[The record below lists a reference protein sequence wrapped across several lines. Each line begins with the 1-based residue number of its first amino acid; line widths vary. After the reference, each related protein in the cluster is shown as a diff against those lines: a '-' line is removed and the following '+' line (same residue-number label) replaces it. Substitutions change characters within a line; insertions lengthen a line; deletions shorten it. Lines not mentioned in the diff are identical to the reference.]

1 VNAQEKDHAVAVTF
15 NEATRRL
22 LDGRNFATVATLNPD
37 GAPHAS
43 VVWAT
48 REGDTVLFSI
58 TTGRQKARNL
68 ARDPRVS
75 VAVFETEN
83 PYNSV
88 EIRGAAELV
97 EDKGKTLPKQLS
109 RKYLGTDPPPESDDV
124 VRLIVRVI
132 PEKVTNFSA

>member
-1 VNAQEKDHAVAVTF
+1 VAVTF

-43 VVWAT
+43 VVWAA